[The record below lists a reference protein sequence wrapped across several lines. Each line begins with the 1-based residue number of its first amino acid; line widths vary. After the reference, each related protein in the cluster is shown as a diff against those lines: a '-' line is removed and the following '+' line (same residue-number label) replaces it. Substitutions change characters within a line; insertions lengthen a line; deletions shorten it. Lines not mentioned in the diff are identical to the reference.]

1 MILVFL
7 LRYGCQNGLKIKT
20 IYAVIAAR
28 ILRASHEGNIDI
40 VLEWDFDH
48 IPKIG
53 NNLKTN
59 EYLLIKVG
67 QYMAKSH
74 M

>member
-1 MILVFL
+1 MKKKE
-7 LRYGCQNGLKIKT
+7 N
-20 IYAVIAAR
+20 
-28 ILRASHEGNIDI
+28 SDI
-40 VLEWDFDH
+40 MLEWDFDR

-59 EYLLIKVG
+59 EYFLIKVG

>member
-1 MILVFL
+1 ML
-7 LRYGCQNGLKIKT
+7 LSQSERFFHKSAVL
-20 IYAVIAAR
+20 AVIAAR
-28 ILRASHEGNIDI
+28 ILRASHEENIDI
-40 VLEWDFDH
+40 MLEWDFGR

-53 NNLKTN
+53 NNLKTD
-59 EYLLIKVG
+59 EYFLSKFG

>member
-1 MILVFL
+1 M
-7 LRYGCQNGLKIKT
+7 
-20 IYAVIAAR
+20 IAAR
-28 ILRASHEGNIDI
+28 LRASHVENFDI
-40 VLEWDFDH
+40 MLEWDFGR

-59 EYLLIKVG
+59 EYFLTKFE

-74 M
+74 V